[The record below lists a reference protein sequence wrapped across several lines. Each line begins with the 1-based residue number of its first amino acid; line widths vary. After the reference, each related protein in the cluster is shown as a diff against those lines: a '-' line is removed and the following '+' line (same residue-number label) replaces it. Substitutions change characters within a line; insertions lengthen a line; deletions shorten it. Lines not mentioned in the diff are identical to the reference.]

1 MARASLASRRHVDL
15 TRIGFDVGNE
25 FRKGLRWKGW
35 MHNHDV
41 GHDHNAGDRREV
53 ADEIET
59 WSTVSS
65 FTFRFTDRCATTRRV
80 LDRLVLRFCPIMTA
94 PPTDMRPVSRQS
106 RQ

>member
-1 MARASLASRRHVDL
+1 MARASLANRRHVDL

-53 ADEIET
+53 ADKIEVQ
-59 WSTVSS
+59 SVIK
-65 FTFRFTDRCATTRRV
+65 RRV
-80 LDRLVLRFCPIMTA
+80 DRVRRAC
-94 PPTDMRPVSRQS
+94 Q
-106 RQ
+106 